1 MLKTVI
7 YARYSSDKQN
17 EQSIEG
23 QIHECEQF
31 AKTHDMVIIK
41 HYIDRALSGK
51 TDDRPSFLQMI
62 KDSSSGLFDA
72 ILVYKTDRFA
82 RNRYDS
88 AVYKAKLKKN
98 GIKIFYAKENIPDG
112 PEGIILESM
121 LEGFAEYYSAEL
133 SQKVKRGIKEN
144 IRKGLSFG
152 GACPFGYKIVNKKY
166 VIDDEQ
172 APYVKKIFEDYA
184 KGRRAIDIFNE
195 LNTLPNYAGK
205 GRKWNRS
212 SLNRMLTNKKY
223 IGIYELEDVCVKD
236 AIPPIIDE
244 ALFNKVQSRIL
255 FNRRH
260 TTRAKVN
267 YLLSGKLFCGLCE
280 HSMTGKTG
288 TSKTKVKYHY
298 YVCSNRHC
306 KQKKYRKE
314 LLEDIIIQYTVK
326 DILNPKHFKMIA
338 KKCLEIQQ
346 ADNKINDILLML
358 KKQLTA
364 TKTKIN
370 NIMNAI
376 EAGIITTST
385 KDRLEQLE
393 QEKYKLEL
401 EISTQQLN
409 SNRLLSEKQII
420 YMLNV
425 FYNKRVDVSF
435 YNQIIDCFIYK
446 IYIYSD
452 KICIVYNLNN
462 SDKDVTYSDINELYK
477 SSHLN
482 SCGSPLGEENV
493 KALRDNLGWEEQEAF
508 VIPQDVYDNFAQ
520 KAKKGQEVE
529 DNWNKLFKAYCEKYP
544 EKKALWDKYFAVID
558 DEKLLNC
565 DEFWSYEDKPQATRS
580 LSGNMINR
588 LAKIMPNFW
597 GGSADLGPSN
607 KTVIKDGGSFSKNN
621 YLGRNIHYGVREFA
635 MAAIANGIT
644 LYGGTKTFVGTF
656 FVFSDY
662 LKPMARLA
670 ALMKIPVTY
679 VLTHDSIGVGEDG
692 PTHEPIEQLAMLRAM
707 PNINVFRPAD
717 ATETAAAW
725 YSAITSKNTP
735 TVLALSRQNLPQIEG
750 SSKEALKGGY
760 IIAESIKAKP
770 DAIIIASGSEV
781 SLAVDAKK
789 ELMEKGFDIRV
800 VSMPCMDIF
809 EQQSDEYKEKILPQT
824 VEKRLVVEAGSSIC
838 WGKYLGFKGK
848 SVTIDTFGASAPA
861 NVLFKKYGFT
871 VENVVNKALSMLK

>member
-1 MLKTVI
+1 MPLGSAAMAYELWVNHLTHNPKNPKWVNRDRFILSAGHASSLLYSLLHLFGYGLTIEDMKNFRQDNSLTPGHPEYGHTVGVEATTGPLGAGMGMAVGMAMAQAHMAATFNTEDYNI
-7 YARYSSDKQN
+7 IDHYTFVLGGDGCMEEGISSEAFSLAGTLGLSKLIVLYDSN
-17 EQSIEG
+17 NITIEG
-23 QIHECEQF
+23 NTDLAFTEDVNKRMEAFGFQTLTVEDGNNLEEISKAIEL
-31 AKTHDMVIIK
+31 AK
-41 HYIDRALSGK
+41 SEK
-51 TDDRPSFLQMI
+51 TKPSFI
-62 KDSSSGLFDA
+62 
-72 ILVYKTDRFA
+72 
-82 RNRYDS
+82 
-88 AVYKAKLKKN
+88 
-98 GIKIFYAKENIPDG
+98 
-112 PEGIILESM
+112 
-121 LEGFAEYYSAEL
+121 
-133 SQKVKRGIKEN
+133 
-144 IRKGLSFG
+144 
-152 GACPFGYKIVNKKY
+152 
-166 VIDDEQ
+166 
-172 APYVKKIFEDYA
+172 
-184 KGRRAIDIFNE
+184 
-195 LNTLPNYAGK
+195 
-205 GRKWNRS
+205 
-212 SLNRMLTNKKY
+212 
-223 IGIYELEDVCVKD
+223 
-236 AIPPIIDE
+236 
-244 ALFNKVQSRIL
+244 
-255 FNRRH
+255 
-260 TTRAKVN
+260 
-267 YLLSGKLFCGLCE
+267 
-280 HSMTGKTG
+280 
-288 TSKTKVKYHY
+288 
-298 YVCSNRHC
+298 
-306 KQKKYRKE
+306 
-314 LLEDIIIQYTVK
+314 TV
-326 DILNPKHFKMIA
+326 
-338 KKCLEIQQ
+338 
-346 ADNKINDILLML
+346 
-358 KKQLTA
+358 
-364 TKTKIN
+364 KTKI
-370 NIMNAI
+370 AFGCPAK
-376 EAGIITTST
+376 EG
-385 KDRLEQLE
+385 
-393 QEKYKLEL
+393 
-401 EISTQQLN
+401 
-409 SNRLLSEKQII
+409 SE
-420 YMLNV
+420 
-425 FYNKRVDVSF
+425 
-435 YNQIIDCFIYK
+435 
-446 IYIYSD
+446 
-452 KICIVYNLNN
+452 
-462 SDKDVTYSDINELYK
+462 
-477 SSHLN
+477 SSH
-482 SCGSPLGEENV
+482 GSPLGEENV

-520 KAKKGQEVE
+520 KAKKGQEAE

-544 EKKALWDKYFAVID
+544 EKKELWDKYFAVID

>member
-1 MLKTVI
+1 MNIEQKSVNAIRVLAADTVQKANSGHPGMPLGSAAMAYELWANHLTHNPKNPKWVNRDRFI
-7 YARYSSDKQN
+7 LSAGHASSLLYSLLHLFGYGLTIEDMKNFRQDNSLTPGHPEYGHTVGVEATTGPLGAGMGMAVGMAMAQAHMAATFNTEDYNIIDHYTFVLGGDGCMEEGISSEAFSLAGTLGLSKLIVLYDSN
-17 EQSIEG
+17 NITIEG
-23 QIHECEQF
+23 NTDLAFTEDVNKRMEAFGFQTLTVEDGNNLEEISKAIEL
-31 AKTHDMVIIK
+31 AK
-41 HYIDRALSGK
+41 AEK
-51 TDDRPSFLQMI
+51 TKPSFI
-62 KDSSSGLFDA
+62 
-72 ILVYKTDRFA
+72 
-82 RNRYDS
+82 
-88 AVYKAKLKKN
+88 
-98 GIKIFYAKENIPDG
+98 
-112 PEGIILESM
+112 
-121 LEGFAEYYSAEL
+121 
-133 SQKVKRGIKEN
+133 
-144 IRKGLSFG
+144 
-152 GACPFGYKIVNKKY
+152 
-166 VIDDEQ
+166 
-172 APYVKKIFEDYA
+172 
-184 KGRRAIDIFNE
+184 
-195 LNTLPNYAGK
+195 
-205 GRKWNRS
+205 
-212 SLNRMLTNKKY
+212 
-223 IGIYELEDVCVKD
+223 
-236 AIPPIIDE
+236 
-244 ALFNKVQSRIL
+244 
-255 FNRRH
+255 
-260 TTRAKVN
+260 
-267 YLLSGKLFCGLCE
+267 
-280 HSMTGKTG
+280 
-288 TSKTKVKYHY
+288 
-298 YVCSNRHC
+298 
-306 KQKKYRKE
+306 
-314 LLEDIIIQYTVK
+314 TV
-326 DILNPKHFKMIA
+326 
-338 KKCLEIQQ
+338 
-346 ADNKINDILLML
+346 
-358 KKQLTA
+358 
-364 TKTKIN
+364 KTKI
-370 NIMNAI
+370 AFGCPAK
-376 EAGIITTST
+376 EG
-385 KDRLEQLE
+385 
-393 QEKYKLEL
+393 
-401 EISTQQLN
+401 
-409 SNRLLSEKQII
+409 SE
-420 YMLNV
+420 
-425 FYNKRVDVSF
+425 
-435 YNQIIDCFIYK
+435 
-446 IYIYSD
+446 
-452 KICIVYNLNN
+452 
-462 SDKDVTYSDINELYK
+462 
-477 SSHLN
+477 SSH
-482 SCGSPLGEENV
+482 GSPLGEENV

-520 KAKKGQEVE
+520 KAKKGQEAE

-750 SSKEALKGGY
+750 SSKEALNGGY

>member
-1 MLKTVI
+1 MNIEQKSVNAIRVLAADTVQKANSGHPGMPLGSAAMAYELWANHLTHNPKNPKWVNRDRFI
-7 YARYSSDKQN
+7 LSAGHASSLLYSLLHLFGYGLTIEDMKNFRQDNSLTPGHPEYGHTVGVEATTGPLGAGMGMAVGMAMAQAHMAATFNTEDYNIIDHYTFVLGGDGCMEEGISSEAFSLAGTLGLSKLIVLYDSN
-17 EQSIEG
+17 NITIEG
-23 QIHECEQF
+23 NTDLAFTEDVNKRMEAFGFQTLTVEDGNNLEEISKAIEM
-31 AKTHDMVIIK
+31 AK
-41 HYIDRALSGK
+41 AEK
-51 TDDRPSFLQMI
+51 TKPSFI
-62 KDSSSGLFDA
+62 
-72 ILVYKTDRFA
+72 
-82 RNRYDS
+82 
-88 AVYKAKLKKN
+88 
-98 GIKIFYAKENIPDG
+98 
-112 PEGIILESM
+112 
-121 LEGFAEYYSAEL
+121 
-133 SQKVKRGIKEN
+133 
-144 IRKGLSFG
+144 
-152 GACPFGYKIVNKKY
+152 
-166 VIDDEQ
+166 
-172 APYVKKIFEDYA
+172 
-184 KGRRAIDIFNE
+184 
-195 LNTLPNYAGK
+195 
-205 GRKWNRS
+205 
-212 SLNRMLTNKKY
+212 
-223 IGIYELEDVCVKD
+223 
-236 AIPPIIDE
+236 
-244 ALFNKVQSRIL
+244 
-255 FNRRH
+255 
-260 TTRAKVN
+260 
-267 YLLSGKLFCGLCE
+267 
-280 HSMTGKTG
+280 
-288 TSKTKVKYHY
+288 
-298 YVCSNRHC
+298 
-306 KQKKYRKE
+306 
-314 LLEDIIIQYTVK
+314 TV
-326 DILNPKHFKMIA
+326 
-338 KKCLEIQQ
+338 
-346 ADNKINDILLML
+346 
-358 KKQLTA
+358 
-364 TKTKIN
+364 KTKI
-370 NIMNAI
+370 AFGCPAK
-376 EAGIITTST
+376 EG
-385 KDRLEQLE
+385 
-393 QEKYKLEL
+393 
-401 EISTQQLN
+401 
-409 SNRLLSEKQII
+409 SE
-420 YMLNV
+420 
-425 FYNKRVDVSF
+425 
-435 YNQIIDCFIYK
+435 
-446 IYIYSD
+446 
-452 KICIVYNLNN
+452 
-462 SDKDVTYSDINELYK
+462 
-477 SSHLN
+477 SSH
-482 SCGSPLGEENV
+482 GSPLGEENV

-520 KAKKGQEVE
+520 KAKKGKEAE

-544 EKKALWDKYFAVID
+544 EKKELWDKYFAVID

-588 LAKIMPNFW
+588 LAKIMPNLW

-781 SLAVDAKK
+781 SLAVEAKK

-848 SVTIDTFGASAPA
+848 SVTIGTFGASAPA

>member
-1 MLKTVI
+1 MNIEQKSVNAIRVLAADTVQKANSGHPGMPLGSAAMAYELWANHLTHNPKNPKWVNRDRFI
-7 YARYSSDKQN
+7 LSAGHASSLLYSLLYLFGYGLTIEDMKNFRQDNSLTPGHPEYGHTVGVEATTGPLGAGMGMAVGMAMAQAHMAATFNTEDYNIIDHYTFVLGGDGCMEEGISSEAFSLAGTLGLSKLIVLYDSN
-17 EQSIEG
+17 NITIEG
-23 QIHECEQF
+23 NTDLAFTEDVNKRMEAFGFQTLTVEDGNNLEEISKAIEL
-31 AKTHDMVIIK
+31 AK
-41 HYIDRALSGK
+41 SEK
-51 TDDRPSFLQMI
+51 TKPSFI
-62 KDSSSGLFDA
+62 
-72 ILVYKTDRFA
+72 
-82 RNRYDS
+82 
-88 AVYKAKLKKN
+88 
-98 GIKIFYAKENIPDG
+98 
-112 PEGIILESM
+112 
-121 LEGFAEYYSAEL
+121 
-133 SQKVKRGIKEN
+133 
-144 IRKGLSFG
+144 
-152 GACPFGYKIVNKKY
+152 
-166 VIDDEQ
+166 
-172 APYVKKIFEDYA
+172 
-184 KGRRAIDIFNE
+184 
-195 LNTLPNYAGK
+195 
-205 GRKWNRS
+205 
-212 SLNRMLTNKKY
+212 
-223 IGIYELEDVCVKD
+223 
-236 AIPPIIDE
+236 
-244 ALFNKVQSRIL
+244 
-255 FNRRH
+255 
-260 TTRAKVN
+260 
-267 YLLSGKLFCGLCE
+267 
-280 HSMTGKTG
+280 
-288 TSKTKVKYHY
+288 
-298 YVCSNRHC
+298 
-306 KQKKYRKE
+306 
-314 LLEDIIIQYTVK
+314 TV
-326 DILNPKHFKMIA
+326 
-338 KKCLEIQQ
+338 
-346 ADNKINDILLML
+346 
-358 KKQLTA
+358 
-364 TKTKIN
+364 KTKI
-370 NIMNAI
+370 AFGCPAK
-376 EAGIITTST
+376 EG
-385 KDRLEQLE
+385 
-393 QEKYKLEL
+393 
-401 EISTQQLN
+401 
-409 SNRLLSEKQII
+409 SE
-420 YMLNV
+420 
-425 FYNKRVDVSF
+425 
-435 YNQIIDCFIYK
+435 
-446 IYIYSD
+446 
-452 KICIVYNLNN
+452 
-462 SDKDVTYSDINELYK
+462 
-477 SSHLN
+477 SSH
-482 SCGSPLGEENV
+482 GSPLGEENV

-520 KAKKGQEVE
+520 KAKKGQEAE

-544 EKKALWDKYFAVID
+544 EKKELWDKYFAVID

-580 LSGNMINR
+580 LSGNMINF

-781 SLAVDAKK
+781 SLAVEAKK

>member
-1 MLKTVI
+1 MNIEQKSVNAIRVLAADTVQKANSGHPGMPLGSAAMAYELWANHLTHNPKNPKWVNRDRFI
-7 YARYSSDKQN
+7 LSAGHASSLLYSLLHLFGYGLTIEDMKNFRQDNSLTPGHPEYGHTVGVEATTGPLGAGMGMAVGMAMAQAHMAATFNTEDYNIIDHYTFVLGGDGCMEEGISSEAFSLAGTLGLSKLIVLYDSN
-17 EQSIEG
+17 NITIEG
-23 QIHECEQF
+23 NTDLAFTEDVNKRMEAFGFQTLTVEDGNNLEEISKAIEL
-31 AKTHDMVIIK
+31 AK
-41 HYIDRALSGK
+41 SEK
-51 TDDRPSFLQMI
+51 TKPSFI
-62 KDSSSGLFDA
+62 
-72 ILVYKTDRFA
+72 
-82 RNRYDS
+82 
-88 AVYKAKLKKN
+88 
-98 GIKIFYAKENIPDG
+98 
-112 PEGIILESM
+112 
-121 LEGFAEYYSAEL
+121 
-133 SQKVKRGIKEN
+133 
-144 IRKGLSFG
+144 
-152 GACPFGYKIVNKKY
+152 
-166 VIDDEQ
+166 
-172 APYVKKIFEDYA
+172 
-184 KGRRAIDIFNE
+184 
-195 LNTLPNYAGK
+195 
-205 GRKWNRS
+205 
-212 SLNRMLTNKKY
+212 
-223 IGIYELEDVCVKD
+223 
-236 AIPPIIDE
+236 
-244 ALFNKVQSRIL
+244 
-255 FNRRH
+255 
-260 TTRAKVN
+260 
-267 YLLSGKLFCGLCE
+267 
-280 HSMTGKTG
+280 
-288 TSKTKVKYHY
+288 
-298 YVCSNRHC
+298 
-306 KQKKYRKE
+306 
-314 LLEDIIIQYTVK
+314 TV
-326 DILNPKHFKMIA
+326 
-338 KKCLEIQQ
+338 
-346 ADNKINDILLML
+346 
-358 KKQLTA
+358 
-364 TKTKIN
+364 KTKI
-370 NIMNAI
+370 AFGCPAK
-376 EAGIITTST
+376 EG
-385 KDRLEQLE
+385 
-393 QEKYKLEL
+393 
-401 EISTQQLN
+401 
-409 SNRLLSEKQII
+409 SE
-420 YMLNV
+420 
-425 FYNKRVDVSF
+425 
-435 YNQIIDCFIYK
+435 
-446 IYIYSD
+446 
-452 KICIVYNLNN
+452 
-462 SDKDVTYSDINELYK
+462 
-477 SSHLN
+477 SSH
-482 SCGSPLGEENV
+482 GSPLGEENV

-520 KAKKGQEVE
+520 KAKKGQEAE

-621 YLGRNIHYGVREFA
+621 YLGRNIHDGVREFA

>member
-1 MLKTVI
+1 MNIEQKSVNAIRVLAADTVQKANSGHPGMPLGSAAMAYELWANHLTHNPKNPKWVNRDRFI
-7 YARYSSDKQN
+7 LSAGHASSLLYSLLHLFGYGLTIEDMKNFRQDNSLTPGHPEYGHTVGVEATTGPLGAGMGMAVGMAMAQAHMAATFNTEDYNIIDHYTFVLGGDGCMEEGISSEAFSLAGTLGLSKLIVLYDSN
-17 EQSIEG
+17 NITIEG
-23 QIHECEQF
+23 NTDLAFTEDVNKRMEAFGFQTLTVEDGNNLEEISKAIEL
-31 AKTHDMVIIK
+31 AK
-41 HYIDRALSGK
+41 AEK
-51 TDDRPSFLQMI
+51 TKPSFI
-62 KDSSSGLFDA
+62 
-72 ILVYKTDRFA
+72 
-82 RNRYDS
+82 
-88 AVYKAKLKKN
+88 
-98 GIKIFYAKENIPDG
+98 
-112 PEGIILESM
+112 
-121 LEGFAEYYSAEL
+121 
-133 SQKVKRGIKEN
+133 
-144 IRKGLSFG
+144 
-152 GACPFGYKIVNKKY
+152 
-166 VIDDEQ
+166 
-172 APYVKKIFEDYA
+172 
-184 KGRRAIDIFNE
+184 
-195 LNTLPNYAGK
+195 
-205 GRKWNRS
+205 
-212 SLNRMLTNKKY
+212 
-223 IGIYELEDVCVKD
+223 
-236 AIPPIIDE
+236 
-244 ALFNKVQSRIL
+244 
-255 FNRRH
+255 
-260 TTRAKVN
+260 
-267 YLLSGKLFCGLCE
+267 
-280 HSMTGKTG
+280 
-288 TSKTKVKYHY
+288 
-298 YVCSNRHC
+298 
-306 KQKKYRKE
+306 
-314 LLEDIIIQYTVK
+314 TV
-326 DILNPKHFKMIA
+326 
-338 KKCLEIQQ
+338 
-346 ADNKINDILLML
+346 
-358 KKQLTA
+358 
-364 TKTKIN
+364 KTKI
-370 NIMNAI
+370 AFGCPAK
-376 EAGIITTST
+376 EG
-385 KDRLEQLE
+385 
-393 QEKYKLEL
+393 
-401 EISTQQLN
+401 
-409 SNRLLSEKQII
+409 SE
-420 YMLNV
+420 
-425 FYNKRVDVSF
+425 
-435 YNQIIDCFIYK
+435 
-446 IYIYSD
+446 
-452 KICIVYNLNN
+452 
-462 SDKDVTYSDINELYK
+462 
-477 SSHLN
+477 SSH
-482 SCGSPLGEENV
+482 GSPLGEENV

-520 KAKKGQEVE
+520 KAKKGQEAE

-544 EKKALWDKYFAVID
+544 EKKELWDKYFAVID

-789 ELMEKGFDIRV
+789 ELMEKGFDSRV

-871 VENVVNKALSMLK
+871 VENIVNKALSMFK

>member
-1 MLKTVI
+1 MNIEQKSVNAIRVLAADTVQKANSGHPGMPLGSAAMAYELWANHLTHNPKNPKWVNRDRFI
-7 YARYSSDKQN
+7 LSAGHASSLLYSLLHLFGYGLTIEDMKNFRQDNSLTPGHPEYGHTVGVEATTGPLGAGMGMAVGMAMAQAHMAATFNTEDYNIIDHYTFVLGGDGCMEEGISSEAFSLAGTLGLSKLIVLYDSN
-17 EQSIEG
+17 NITIEG
-23 QIHECEQF
+23 NTDLAFTEDVNKRMEAFGFQTLTVEDGNNLEEISKAIEL
-31 AKTHDMVIIK
+31 AK
-41 HYIDRALSGK
+41 SEK
-51 TDDRPSFLQMI
+51 TKPSFI
-62 KDSSSGLFDA
+62 
-72 ILVYKTDRFA
+72 
-82 RNRYDS
+82 
-88 AVYKAKLKKN
+88 
-98 GIKIFYAKENIPDG
+98 
-112 PEGIILESM
+112 
-121 LEGFAEYYSAEL
+121 
-133 SQKVKRGIKEN
+133 
-144 IRKGLSFG
+144 
-152 GACPFGYKIVNKKY
+152 
-166 VIDDEQ
+166 
-172 APYVKKIFEDYA
+172 
-184 KGRRAIDIFNE
+184 
-195 LNTLPNYAGK
+195 
-205 GRKWNRS
+205 
-212 SLNRMLTNKKY
+212 
-223 IGIYELEDVCVKD
+223 
-236 AIPPIIDE
+236 
-244 ALFNKVQSRIL
+244 
-255 FNRRH
+255 
-260 TTRAKVN
+260 
-267 YLLSGKLFCGLCE
+267 
-280 HSMTGKTG
+280 
-288 TSKTKVKYHY
+288 
-298 YVCSNRHC
+298 
-306 KQKKYRKE
+306 
-314 LLEDIIIQYTVK
+314 TV
-326 DILNPKHFKMIA
+326 
-338 KKCLEIQQ
+338 
-346 ADNKINDILLML
+346 
-358 KKQLTA
+358 
-364 TKTKIN
+364 KTKI
-370 NIMNAI
+370 AFGCPAK
-376 EAGIITTST
+376 EG
-385 KDRLEQLE
+385 
-393 QEKYKLEL
+393 
-401 EISTQQLN
+401 
-409 SNRLLSEKQII
+409 SE
-420 YMLNV
+420 
-425 FYNKRVDVSF
+425 
-435 YNQIIDCFIYK
+435 
-446 IYIYSD
+446 
-452 KICIVYNLNN
+452 
-462 SDKDVTYSDINELYK
+462 
-477 SSHLN
+477 SSH
-482 SCGSPLGEENV
+482 GSPLGEENV

-520 KAKKGQEVE
+520 KAKKGQEAE

-544 EKKALWDKYFAVID
+544 EKKELWDKYFAVID

-621 YLGRNIHYGVREFA
+621 YLGRNIYYGVREFA

-781 SLAVDAKK
+781 SLAVEAKK

>member
-1 MLKTVI
+1 MNIEQKSVNAIRVLAADTVQKANSGHPGMPLGSAAMAYELWANHLTHNPKNPKWVNRDRFI
-7 YARYSSDKQN
+7 LSAGHASSLLYSLLHLFGYGLTIEDMKNFRQDNSLTPGHPEYGHTVGVEATTGPLGAGMGIAVGMAMAQAHMAATFNTEDYNIIDHYTFVLGGDGCMEEGISSEAFSLAGTLGLSKLIVLYDSN
-17 EQSIEG
+17 NITIEG
-23 QIHECEQF
+23 NTDLAFTEDVNKRMEAFGFQTLTVEDGNNLEEISKAIEL
-31 AKTHDMVIIK
+31 AK
-41 HYIDRALSGK
+41 AEK
-51 TDDRPSFLQMI
+51 TKPSFI
-62 KDSSSGLFDA
+62 
-72 ILVYKTDRFA
+72 
-82 RNRYDS
+82 
-88 AVYKAKLKKN
+88 
-98 GIKIFYAKENIPDG
+98 
-112 PEGIILESM
+112 
-121 LEGFAEYYSAEL
+121 
-133 SQKVKRGIKEN
+133 
-144 IRKGLSFG
+144 
-152 GACPFGYKIVNKKY
+152 
-166 VIDDEQ
+166 
-172 APYVKKIFEDYA
+172 
-184 KGRRAIDIFNE
+184 
-195 LNTLPNYAGK
+195 
-205 GRKWNRS
+205 
-212 SLNRMLTNKKY
+212 
-223 IGIYELEDVCVKD
+223 
-236 AIPPIIDE
+236 
-244 ALFNKVQSRIL
+244 
-255 FNRRH
+255 
-260 TTRAKVN
+260 
-267 YLLSGKLFCGLCE
+267 
-280 HSMTGKTG
+280 
-288 TSKTKVKYHY
+288 
-298 YVCSNRHC
+298 
-306 KQKKYRKE
+306 
-314 LLEDIIIQYTVK
+314 TV
-326 DILNPKHFKMIA
+326 
-338 KKCLEIQQ
+338 
-346 ADNKINDILLML
+346 
-358 KKQLTA
+358 
-364 TKTKIN
+364 KTKI
-370 NIMNAI
+370 AFGCPAK
-376 EAGIITTST
+376 EG
-385 KDRLEQLE
+385 
-393 QEKYKLEL
+393 
-401 EISTQQLN
+401 
-409 SNRLLSEKQII
+409 SE
-420 YMLNV
+420 
-425 FYNKRVDVSF
+425 
-435 YNQIIDCFIYK
+435 
-446 IYIYSD
+446 
-452 KICIVYNLNN
+452 
-462 SDKDVTYSDINELYK
+462 
-477 SSHLN
+477 SSH
-482 SCGSPLGEENV
+482 GSPLGEENV

-520 KAKKGQEVE
+520 KAKKGQEAE

-544 EKKALWDKYFAVID
+544 EKKELWDKYFAVID

>member
-72 ILVYKTDRFA
+72 VLVYKTDRFA

-288 TSKTKVKYHY
+288 TSKTKAKYHY
-298 YVCSNRHC
+298 YVCSHRHC

-346 ADNKINDILLML
+346 ADNKTNDMLLML

-364 TKTKIN
+364 IKTKIN
-370 NIMNAI
+370 NLMNAI

-482 SCGSPLGEENV
+482 SCGSSIVYSVTVPHFLPPLRQIVFKILILSCKIFSRSRLKSLYEIISFDDITKILSSLIEEIFSKGITR
-493 KALRDNLGWEEQEAF
+493 KAL
-508 VIPQDVYDNFAQ
+508 
-520 KAKKGQEVE
+520 
-529 DNWNKLFKAYCEKYP
+529 
-544 EKKALWDKYFAVID
+544 
-558 DEKLLNC
+558 
-565 DEFWSYEDKPQATRS
+565 
-580 LSGNMINR
+580 
-588 LAKIMPNFW
+588 
-597 GGSADLGPSN
+597 
-607 KTVIKDGGSFSKNN
+607 
-621 YLGRNIHYGVREFA
+621 
-635 MAAIANGIT
+635 
-644 LYGGTKTFVGTF
+644 
-656 FVFSDY
+656 
-662 LKPMARLA
+662 
-670 ALMKIPVTY
+670 
-679 VLTHDSIGVGEDG
+679 
-692 PTHEPIEQLAMLRAM
+692 
-707 PNINVFRPAD
+707 
-717 ATETAAAW
+717 
-725 YSAITSKNTP
+725 
-735 TVLALSRQNLPQIEG
+735 
-750 SSKEALKGGY
+750 
-760 IIAESIKAKP
+760 
-770 DAIIIASGSEV
+770 
-781 SLAVDAKK
+781 
-789 ELMEKGFDIRV
+789 
-800 VSMPCMDIF
+800 
-809 EQQSDEYKEKILPQT
+809 
-824 VEKRLVVEAGSSIC
+824 
-838 WGKYLGFKGK
+838 
-848 SVTIDTFGASAPA
+848 
-861 NVLFKKYGFT
+861 
-871 VENVVNKALSMLK
+871 

>member
-1 MLKTVI
+1 MNIEQKSVNAIRVLAADTVQKANSGHPGMPLGSAAMAYELWANHLTHNPKNPKWVNRDRFI
-7 YARYSSDKQN
+7 LSAGHASSLLYSLLHLFGYGLTIEDMKNFRQDNSLTPGHPKYGHTVGVEATTGPLGAGMGMAVGMAMAQAHMAATFNTEDYNIIDHYTFVLGGDGCMEEGISSEAFSLAGTLGLSKLIVLYDSN
-17 EQSIEG
+17 NITIEG
-23 QIHECEQF
+23 NTDLAFTEDVNKRMEAFGFQTLTVEDGNNLEEISKAIEL
-31 AKTHDMVIIK
+31 AK
-41 HYIDRALSGK
+41 SEK
-51 TDDRPSFLQMI
+51 TKPSFI
-62 KDSSSGLFDA
+62 
-72 ILVYKTDRFA
+72 
-82 RNRYDS
+82 
-88 AVYKAKLKKN
+88 
-98 GIKIFYAKENIPDG
+98 
-112 PEGIILESM
+112 
-121 LEGFAEYYSAEL
+121 
-133 SQKVKRGIKEN
+133 
-144 IRKGLSFG
+144 
-152 GACPFGYKIVNKKY
+152 
-166 VIDDEQ
+166 
-172 APYVKKIFEDYA
+172 
-184 KGRRAIDIFNE
+184 
-195 LNTLPNYAGK
+195 
-205 GRKWNRS
+205 
-212 SLNRMLTNKKY
+212 
-223 IGIYELEDVCVKD
+223 
-236 AIPPIIDE
+236 
-244 ALFNKVQSRIL
+244 
-255 FNRRH
+255 
-260 TTRAKVN
+260 
-267 YLLSGKLFCGLCE
+267 
-280 HSMTGKTG
+280 
-288 TSKTKVKYHY
+288 
-298 YVCSNRHC
+298 
-306 KQKKYRKE
+306 
-314 LLEDIIIQYTVK
+314 TV
-326 DILNPKHFKMIA
+326 
-338 KKCLEIQQ
+338 
-346 ADNKINDILLML
+346 
-358 KKQLTA
+358 
-364 TKTKIN
+364 KTKI
-370 NIMNAI
+370 AFGCPAK
-376 EAGIITTST
+376 EG
-385 KDRLEQLE
+385 
-393 QEKYKLEL
+393 
-401 EISTQQLN
+401 
-409 SNRLLSEKQII
+409 SE
-420 YMLNV
+420 
-425 FYNKRVDVSF
+425 
-435 YNQIIDCFIYK
+435 
-446 IYIYSD
+446 
-452 KICIVYNLNN
+452 
-462 SDKDVTYSDINELYK
+462 
-477 SSHLN
+477 SSH
-482 SCGSPLGEENV
+482 GSPLGEENV

-520 KAKKGQEVE
+520 KAKKGQEAE

>member
-1 MLKTVI
+1 MNIEQKSVNAIRVLAADTVQKANSGHPGMPLGSAAMAYELWANHLTHNPKNPKWVNRDRFI
-7 YARYSSDKQN
+7 LSAGHASSLLYSLLHLFGYGLTIEDMKNFRQDNSLTPGHPEYGHTVGVEATTGPLGAGMGMAVGMAMAQAHMAATFNTEDYNIIDHYTFVLGGDGCMEEGISSEAFSLAGTLGLSKLIVLYDSN
-17 EQSIEG
+17 NITIEG
-23 QIHECEQF
+23 NTDLAFTEDVNKRMEAFGFQTLTVEDGNNLEEISKAIEL
-31 AKTHDMVIIK
+31 AK
-41 HYIDRALSGK
+41 SEK
-51 TDDRPSFLQMI
+51 TKPSFI
-62 KDSSSGLFDA
+62 
-72 ILVYKTDRFA
+72 
-82 RNRYDS
+82 
-88 AVYKAKLKKN
+88 
-98 GIKIFYAKENIPDG
+98 
-112 PEGIILESM
+112 
-121 LEGFAEYYSAEL
+121 
-133 SQKVKRGIKEN
+133 
-144 IRKGLSFG
+144 
-152 GACPFGYKIVNKKY
+152 
-166 VIDDEQ
+166 
-172 APYVKKIFEDYA
+172 
-184 KGRRAIDIFNE
+184 
-195 LNTLPNYAGK
+195 
-205 GRKWNRS
+205 
-212 SLNRMLTNKKY
+212 
-223 IGIYELEDVCVKD
+223 
-236 AIPPIIDE
+236 
-244 ALFNKVQSRIL
+244 
-255 FNRRH
+255 
-260 TTRAKVN
+260 
-267 YLLSGKLFCGLCE
+267 
-280 HSMTGKTG
+280 
-288 TSKTKVKYHY
+288 
-298 YVCSNRHC
+298 
-306 KQKKYRKE
+306 
-314 LLEDIIIQYTVK
+314 TV
-326 DILNPKHFKMIA
+326 
-338 KKCLEIQQ
+338 
-346 ADNKINDILLML
+346 
-358 KKQLTA
+358 
-364 TKTKIN
+364 KTKI
-370 NIMNAI
+370 AFGCPAK
-376 EAGIITTST
+376 EG
-385 KDRLEQLE
+385 
-393 QEKYKLEL
+393 
-401 EISTQQLN
+401 
-409 SNRLLSEKQII
+409 SE
-420 YMLNV
+420 
-425 FYNKRVDVSF
+425 
-435 YNQIIDCFIYK
+435 
-446 IYIYSD
+446 
-452 KICIVYNLNN
+452 
-462 SDKDVTYSDINELYK
+462 
-477 SSHLN
+477 SSH
-482 SCGSPLGEENV
+482 GSPLGEENV

-520 KAKKGQEVE
+520 KAKKGQEAE

-544 EKKALWDKYFAVID
+544 EKKELWDKYFAVID

-781 SLAVDAKK
+781 SLAVEDKK

>member
-1 MLKTVI
+1 MNIEQKSVNAIRVLAADTVQKANSGHPGMPLGSAAMAYELWANHLTHNPKNPKWVNRDRFI
-7 YARYSSDKQN
+7 LSAGHASSLLYSLLHLFGYGLTIEDMKNFRQDNSLTPGHPEYGHTVGVEATTGPLGAGMGMAVGMAMAQAHMAATFNTEDYNIIDHYTFVLGGDGCMEEGISSEAFSLAGTLGLSKLIVLYDSN
-17 EQSIEG
+17 NITIEG
-23 QIHECEQF
+23 NTDLAFTEDVNKRMEAFGFQTLTVEDGNNLEEISKAIEL
-31 AKTHDMVIIK
+31 AK
-41 HYIDRALSGK
+41 AEK
-51 TDDRPSFLQMI
+51 TKPSFI
-62 KDSSSGLFDA
+62 
-72 ILVYKTDRFA
+72 
-82 RNRYDS
+82 
-88 AVYKAKLKKN
+88 
-98 GIKIFYAKENIPDG
+98 
-112 PEGIILESM
+112 
-121 LEGFAEYYSAEL
+121 
-133 SQKVKRGIKEN
+133 
-144 IRKGLSFG
+144 
-152 GACPFGYKIVNKKY
+152 
-166 VIDDEQ
+166 
-172 APYVKKIFEDYA
+172 
-184 KGRRAIDIFNE
+184 
-195 LNTLPNYAGK
+195 
-205 GRKWNRS
+205 
-212 SLNRMLTNKKY
+212 
-223 IGIYELEDVCVKD
+223 
-236 AIPPIIDE
+236 
-244 ALFNKVQSRIL
+244 
-255 FNRRH
+255 
-260 TTRAKVN
+260 
-267 YLLSGKLFCGLCE
+267 
-280 HSMTGKTG
+280 
-288 TSKTKVKYHY
+288 
-298 YVCSNRHC
+298 
-306 KQKKYRKE
+306 
-314 LLEDIIIQYTVK
+314 TV
-326 DILNPKHFKMIA
+326 
-338 KKCLEIQQ
+338 
-346 ADNKINDILLML
+346 
-358 KKQLTA
+358 
-364 TKTKIN
+364 KTKI
-370 NIMNAI
+370 AFGCPDK
-376 EAGIITTST
+376 EG
-385 KDRLEQLE
+385 
-393 QEKYKLEL
+393 
-401 EISTQQLN
+401 
-409 SNRLLSEKQII
+409 SE
-420 YMLNV
+420 
-425 FYNKRVDVSF
+425 
-435 YNQIIDCFIYK
+435 
-446 IYIYSD
+446 
-452 KICIVYNLNN
+452 
-462 SDKDVTYSDINELYK
+462 
-477 SSHLN
+477 SSH
-482 SCGSPLGEENV
+482 GSPLGEENV

-520 KAKKGQEVE
+520 KAKKGQEAE

>member
-1 MLKTVI
+1 MNIEQKSVNAIRVLAADTVQKANSGHPGMPLGSAAMAYELWANHLTHNPKNPKWVNRDRFI
-7 YARYSSDKQN
+7 LSAGHASSLLYSLLHLFGYGLTIEDMKNFRQDNSLTPGHPEYGHTVGVEATTGPLGAGMGMAVGMAMAQAHMAATFNTEDYNIIDHYTFVLGGDGCMEEGISSEAFSLAGTLGLSKLIVLYDSN
-17 EQSIEG
+17 NITIEG
-23 QIHECEQF
+23 NTDLAFTEDVNKRMEAFGFQTLTVEDGNNLEEISKAIEL
-31 AKTHDMVIIK
+31 AK
-41 HYIDRALSGK
+41 SEK
-51 TDDRPSFLQMI
+51 TKPSFI
-62 KDSSSGLFDA
+62 
-72 ILVYKTDRFA
+72 
-82 RNRYDS
+82 
-88 AVYKAKLKKN
+88 
-98 GIKIFYAKENIPDG
+98 
-112 PEGIILESM
+112 
-121 LEGFAEYYSAEL
+121 
-133 SQKVKRGIKEN
+133 
-144 IRKGLSFG
+144 
-152 GACPFGYKIVNKKY
+152 
-166 VIDDEQ
+166 
-172 APYVKKIFEDYA
+172 
-184 KGRRAIDIFNE
+184 
-195 LNTLPNYAGK
+195 
-205 GRKWNRS
+205 
-212 SLNRMLTNKKY
+212 
-223 IGIYELEDVCVKD
+223 
-236 AIPPIIDE
+236 
-244 ALFNKVQSRIL
+244 
-255 FNRRH
+255 
-260 TTRAKVN
+260 
-267 YLLSGKLFCGLCE
+267 
-280 HSMTGKTG
+280 
-288 TSKTKVKYHY
+288 
-298 YVCSNRHC
+298 
-306 KQKKYRKE
+306 
-314 LLEDIIIQYTVK
+314 TV
-326 DILNPKHFKMIA
+326 
-338 KKCLEIQQ
+338 
-346 ADNKINDILLML
+346 
-358 KKQLTA
+358 
-364 TKTKIN
+364 KTKI
-370 NIMNAI
+370 AFGCPAK
-376 EAGIITTST
+376 EG
-385 KDRLEQLE
+385 
-393 QEKYKLEL
+393 
-401 EISTQQLN
+401 
-409 SNRLLSEKQII
+409 SE
-420 YMLNV
+420 
-425 FYNKRVDVSF
+425 
-435 YNQIIDCFIYK
+435 
-446 IYIYSD
+446 
-452 KICIVYNLNN
+452 
-462 SDKDVTYSDINELYK
+462 
-477 SSHLN
+477 SSH
-482 SCGSPLGEENV
+482 GSPLGEENV

-520 KAKKGQEVE
+520 KAKKGQDAE

-544 EKKALWDKYFAVID
+544 EKKELWDKYFAVID

-580 LSGNMINR
+580 LSRNMINR

>member
-1 MLKTVI
+1 MNIEQKSVNAIRVLAADTVQKANSGHPGMPLGSAAMAYELWANHLTHNPKNPKWVNRDRFI
-7 YARYSSDKQN
+7 LSAGHASSLLYSLLHLFGYGLTIEDMKNFRQDNSLTPGHPEYGHTVGVEATTGPLGAGMGMAVGMAMAQAHMAATFNTEDYNVIDHYTFVLGGDGCMEEGISSEAFSLAGTLGLSKLIVLYDSN
-17 EQSIEG
+17 NITIEG
-23 QIHECEQF
+23 NTDLAFTEDVNKRMEAFGFQTLTVEDGNNLEEISKAIEL
-31 AKTHDMVIIK
+31 AK
-41 HYIDRALSGK
+41 SEK
-51 TDDRPSFLQMI
+51 TKPSFI
-62 KDSSSGLFDA
+62 
-72 ILVYKTDRFA
+72 
-82 RNRYDS
+82 
-88 AVYKAKLKKN
+88 
-98 GIKIFYAKENIPDG
+98 
-112 PEGIILESM
+112 
-121 LEGFAEYYSAEL
+121 
-133 SQKVKRGIKEN
+133 
-144 IRKGLSFG
+144 
-152 GACPFGYKIVNKKY
+152 
-166 VIDDEQ
+166 
-172 APYVKKIFEDYA
+172 
-184 KGRRAIDIFNE
+184 
-195 LNTLPNYAGK
+195 
-205 GRKWNRS
+205 
-212 SLNRMLTNKKY
+212 
-223 IGIYELEDVCVKD
+223 
-236 AIPPIIDE
+236 
-244 ALFNKVQSRIL
+244 
-255 FNRRH
+255 
-260 TTRAKVN
+260 
-267 YLLSGKLFCGLCE
+267 
-280 HSMTGKTG
+280 
-288 TSKTKVKYHY
+288 
-298 YVCSNRHC
+298 
-306 KQKKYRKE
+306 
-314 LLEDIIIQYTVK
+314 TV
-326 DILNPKHFKMIA
+326 
-338 KKCLEIQQ
+338 
-346 ADNKINDILLML
+346 
-358 KKQLTA
+358 
-364 TKTKIN
+364 KTKI
-370 NIMNAI
+370 AFGCPAK
-376 EAGIITTST
+376 EG
-385 KDRLEQLE
+385 
-393 QEKYKLEL
+393 
-401 EISTQQLN
+401 
-409 SNRLLSEKQII
+409 SE
-420 YMLNV
+420 
-425 FYNKRVDVSF
+425 
-435 YNQIIDCFIYK
+435 
-446 IYIYSD
+446 
-452 KICIVYNLNN
+452 
-462 SDKDVTYSDINELYK
+462 
-477 SSHLN
+477 SSH
-482 SCGSPLGEENV
+482 GSPLGEENV
-493 KALRDNLGWEEQEAF
+493 KALRNNLGWEEQEAF

-520 KAKKGQEVE
+520 KAKKGQEAE

-580 LSGNMINR
+580 LSGNMINF

-760 IIAESIKAKP
+760 IIAESIKSKP

-781 SLAVDAKK
+781 SLAVEAKK

-871 VENVVNKALSMLK
+871 VENVVNKALSILK

>member
-1 MLKTVI
+1 MNIEQKSVNAIRVLAADTVQKANSGHPGMPLGSAAMAYELWVNHLTHNPKNPKWVNRDRFI
-7 YARYSSDKQN
+7 LSAGHASSLLYSLLHLFGYGLTIEDMKNFRQDNSLTPGHPEYGHTVGVEATTGPLGAGMGMAVGMAMAQAHMAATFNTEDYNIIDHYTFVLGGDGCMEEGISSEAFSLAGTLGLSKLIVLYDSN
-17 EQSIEG
+17 NITIEG
-23 QIHECEQF
+23 NTDLAFTEDVNKRMEAFGFQTLTVEDGNNLEEISKAIEL
-31 AKTHDMVIIK
+31 AK
-41 HYIDRALSGK
+41 AEK
-51 TDDRPSFLQMI
+51 TKPSFI
-62 KDSSSGLFDA
+62 
-72 ILVYKTDRFA
+72 
-82 RNRYDS
+82 
-88 AVYKAKLKKN
+88 
-98 GIKIFYAKENIPDG
+98 
-112 PEGIILESM
+112 
-121 LEGFAEYYSAEL
+121 
-133 SQKVKRGIKEN
+133 
-144 IRKGLSFG
+144 
-152 GACPFGYKIVNKKY
+152 
-166 VIDDEQ
+166 
-172 APYVKKIFEDYA
+172 
-184 KGRRAIDIFNE
+184 
-195 LNTLPNYAGK
+195 
-205 GRKWNRS
+205 
-212 SLNRMLTNKKY
+212 
-223 IGIYELEDVCVKD
+223 
-236 AIPPIIDE
+236 
-244 ALFNKVQSRIL
+244 
-255 FNRRH
+255 
-260 TTRAKVN
+260 
-267 YLLSGKLFCGLCE
+267 
-280 HSMTGKTG
+280 
-288 TSKTKVKYHY
+288 
-298 YVCSNRHC
+298 
-306 KQKKYRKE
+306 
-314 LLEDIIIQYTVK
+314 TV
-326 DILNPKHFKMIA
+326 
-338 KKCLEIQQ
+338 
-346 ADNKINDILLML
+346 
-358 KKQLTA
+358 
-364 TKTKIN
+364 KTKI
-370 NIMNAI
+370 AFGCPAK
-376 EAGIITTST
+376 EG
-385 KDRLEQLE
+385 
-393 QEKYKLEL
+393 
-401 EISTQQLN
+401 
-409 SNRLLSEKQII
+409 SE
-420 YMLNV
+420 
-425 FYNKRVDVSF
+425 
-435 YNQIIDCFIYK
+435 
-446 IYIYSD
+446 
-452 KICIVYNLNN
+452 
-462 SDKDVTYSDINELYK
+462 
-477 SSHLN
+477 SSH
-482 SCGSPLGEENV
+482 GSPLGEENV

-520 KAKKGQEVE
+520 KAKKGQEAE

-588 LAKIMPNFW
+588 LAKIIPNFW

-781 SLAVDAKK
+781 SLAVEAKK

-800 VSMPCMDIF
+800 VSMLCMDIF

>member
-1 MLKTVI
+1 MNIEQKSVNAIRVLAADTVQKANSGHPGMPLGSAAMAYELWANHLTHNSKNPKWVNRDRFI
-7 YARYSSDKQN
+7 LSAGHASSLLYSLLHLFGYGLTIEDMKNFRQDNSLTPGHPEYGHSVGVEATTGPLGAGMGMAVGMAMAQAHMAATFNTEDYNVIDHYTFVLGGDGCMEEGISSEAFSLAGTLGLSKLIVLYDSN
-17 EQSIEG
+17 NITIEG
-23 QIHECEQF
+23 NTDLAFTEDVNKRMEAFGFQTLTVEDGNNLEEISKAIEL
-31 AKTHDMVIIK
+31 AK
-41 HYIDRALSGK
+41 SEK
-51 TDDRPSFLQMI
+51 TKPSFI
-62 KDSSSGLFDA
+62 
-72 ILVYKTDRFA
+72 
-82 RNRYDS
+82 
-88 AVYKAKLKKN
+88 
-98 GIKIFYAKENIPDG
+98 
-112 PEGIILESM
+112 
-121 LEGFAEYYSAEL
+121 
-133 SQKVKRGIKEN
+133 
-144 IRKGLSFG
+144 
-152 GACPFGYKIVNKKY
+152 
-166 VIDDEQ
+166 
-172 APYVKKIFEDYA
+172 
-184 KGRRAIDIFNE
+184 
-195 LNTLPNYAGK
+195 
-205 GRKWNRS
+205 
-212 SLNRMLTNKKY
+212 
-223 IGIYELEDVCVKD
+223 
-236 AIPPIIDE
+236 
-244 ALFNKVQSRIL
+244 
-255 FNRRH
+255 
-260 TTRAKVN
+260 
-267 YLLSGKLFCGLCE
+267 
-280 HSMTGKTG
+280 
-288 TSKTKVKYHY
+288 
-298 YVCSNRHC
+298 
-306 KQKKYRKE
+306 
-314 LLEDIIIQYTVK
+314 TV
-326 DILNPKHFKMIA
+326 
-338 KKCLEIQQ
+338 
-346 ADNKINDILLML
+346 
-358 KKQLTA
+358 
-364 TKTKIN
+364 KTKI
-370 NIMNAI
+370 AFGCPAK
-376 EAGIITTST
+376 EG
-385 KDRLEQLE
+385 
-393 QEKYKLEL
+393 
-401 EISTQQLN
+401 
-409 SNRLLSEKQII
+409 SE
-420 YMLNV
+420 
-425 FYNKRVDVSF
+425 
-435 YNQIIDCFIYK
+435 
-446 IYIYSD
+446 
-452 KICIVYNLNN
+452 
-462 SDKDVTYSDINELYK
+462 
-477 SSHLN
+477 SSH
-482 SCGSPLGEENV
+482 GSPLGEENV

-520 KAKKGQEVE
+520 KAKKGQEAE

-544 EKKALWDKYFAVID
+544 EKKELWDKYFAVID

-580 LSGNMINR
+580 LSGNMINF

-781 SLAVDAKK
+781 SLAVEAKK

>member
-1 MLKTVI
+1 MNIEQKSVNAIRVLAADTVQKANSGHPGMPLGSAAMAYELWANHLTHNPKNPKWVNRDRFI
-7 YARYSSDKQN
+7 LSAGHASSLLYSLLHLFGYGLTIEDMKNFRQDNSLTPGHPEYGHTVGVEATTGPLGAGMGMAVGMAMAQAHMAATFNTEDYNVIDHYTFVLGGDGCMEEGISSEAFSLAGTLGLSKLIVLYDSN
-17 EQSIEG
+17 NITIEG
-23 QIHECEQF
+23 NTDLAFTEDVNKRMEAFGFQTLTVEDGNNLEEISKAIEL
-31 AKTHDMVIIK
+31 AK
-41 HYIDRALSGK
+41 AEK
-51 TDDRPSFLQMI
+51 TKPSFI
-62 KDSSSGLFDA
+62 
-72 ILVYKTDRFA
+72 
-82 RNRYDS
+82 
-88 AVYKAKLKKN
+88 
-98 GIKIFYAKENIPDG
+98 
-112 PEGIILESM
+112 
-121 LEGFAEYYSAEL
+121 
-133 SQKVKRGIKEN
+133 
-144 IRKGLSFG
+144 
-152 GACPFGYKIVNKKY
+152 
-166 VIDDEQ
+166 
-172 APYVKKIFEDYA
+172 
-184 KGRRAIDIFNE
+184 
-195 LNTLPNYAGK
+195 
-205 GRKWNRS
+205 
-212 SLNRMLTNKKY
+212 
-223 IGIYELEDVCVKD
+223 
-236 AIPPIIDE
+236 
-244 ALFNKVQSRIL
+244 
-255 FNRRH
+255 
-260 TTRAKVN
+260 
-267 YLLSGKLFCGLCE
+267 
-280 HSMTGKTG
+280 
-288 TSKTKVKYHY
+288 
-298 YVCSNRHC
+298 
-306 KQKKYRKE
+306 
-314 LLEDIIIQYTVK
+314 TV
-326 DILNPKHFKMIA
+326 
-338 KKCLEIQQ
+338 
-346 ADNKINDILLML
+346 
-358 KKQLTA
+358 
-364 TKTKIN
+364 KTKI
-370 NIMNAI
+370 AFGCPAK
-376 EAGIITTST
+376 EG
-385 KDRLEQLE
+385 
-393 QEKYKLEL
+393 
-401 EISTQQLN
+401 
-409 SNRLLSEKQII
+409 SE
-420 YMLNV
+420 
-425 FYNKRVDVSF
+425 
-435 YNQIIDCFIYK
+435 
-446 IYIYSD
+446 
-452 KICIVYNLNN
+452 
-462 SDKDVTYSDINELYK
+462 
-477 SSHLN
+477 SSH
-482 SCGSPLGEENV
+482 GSPLGEENV

-520 KAKKGQEVE
+520 KAKKGKEAE

-789 ELMEKGFDIRV
+789 ELMEKGFDVRV
-800 VSMPCMDIF
+800 VSMPCMDVF

>member
-1 MLKTVI
+1 MNIEQKSVNAIRVLAADTVQKANSGHPGMPLGSAAMAYELWANHLTHNPKNPKWVNRDRFI
-7 YARYSSDKQN
+7 LSAGHASSLLYSLLHLFGYGLTIEDMKNFRQDNSLTPGHPEYGHTVGVEATTGPLGAGMGMAVGMAMAQAHMAATFNTEDYNIIDHYTFVLGGDGCMEEGISSEAFSLAGTLGLSKLIVLYDSN
-17 EQSIEG
+17 NITIEG
-23 QIHECEQF
+23 NTDLAFTEDVNKRMEAFGFQTLTVEDGNNLEEISKAIEL
-31 AKTHDMVIIK
+31 AK
-41 HYIDRALSGK
+41 AEK
-51 TDDRPSFLQMI
+51 TKPSFI
-62 KDSSSGLFDA
+62 
-72 ILVYKTDRFA
+72 
-82 RNRYDS
+82 
-88 AVYKAKLKKN
+88 
-98 GIKIFYAKENIPDG
+98 
-112 PEGIILESM
+112 
-121 LEGFAEYYSAEL
+121 
-133 SQKVKRGIKEN
+133 
-144 IRKGLSFG
+144 
-152 GACPFGYKIVNKKY
+152 
-166 VIDDEQ
+166 
-172 APYVKKIFEDYA
+172 
-184 KGRRAIDIFNE
+184 
-195 LNTLPNYAGK
+195 
-205 GRKWNRS
+205 
-212 SLNRMLTNKKY
+212 
-223 IGIYELEDVCVKD
+223 
-236 AIPPIIDE
+236 
-244 ALFNKVQSRIL
+244 
-255 FNRRH
+255 
-260 TTRAKVN
+260 
-267 YLLSGKLFCGLCE
+267 
-280 HSMTGKTG
+280 
-288 TSKTKVKYHY
+288 
-298 YVCSNRHC
+298 
-306 KQKKYRKE
+306 
-314 LLEDIIIQYTVK
+314 TV
-326 DILNPKHFKMIA
+326 
-338 KKCLEIQQ
+338 
-346 ADNKINDILLML
+346 
-358 KKQLTA
+358 
-364 TKTKIN
+364 KTKI
-370 NIMNAI
+370 AFGCPAK
-376 EAGIITTST
+376 EG
-385 KDRLEQLE
+385 
-393 QEKYKLEL
+393 
-401 EISTQQLN
+401 
-409 SNRLLSEKQII
+409 SE
-420 YMLNV
+420 
-425 FYNKRVDVSF
+425 
-435 YNQIIDCFIYK
+435 
-446 IYIYSD
+446 
-452 KICIVYNLNN
+452 
-462 SDKDVTYSDINELYK
+462 
-477 SSHLN
+477 SSH
-482 SCGSPLGEENV
+482 GSPLGEENV

-781 SLAVDAKK
+781 SLAVEAKK

>member
-1 MLKTVI
+1 MNIEQKSVNAIRVLAADTVQKANSGHPGMPLGSAAMAYELWANHLTHNPKNPKWVNRDRFI
-7 YARYSSDKQN
+7 LSAGHASSLLYSLLHLFGYGLTIEDMKNFRQDNSLTPGHPEYGHTVGVEATTGPLGAGMGMAVGMAMAQAHMAATFNTEDYNVIDHYTFVLGGDGCMEEGISSEAFSLAGTLGLSKLIVLYDSN
-17 EQSIEG
+17 NITIEG
-23 QIHECEQF
+23 NTDLAFTEDVNKRMEAFGFQTLTVEDGNNLEEISKAIEM
-31 AKTHDMVIIK
+31 AK
-41 HYIDRALSGK
+41 AEK
-51 TDDRPSFLQMI
+51 TKPSFI
-62 KDSSSGLFDA
+62 
-72 ILVYKTDRFA
+72 
-82 RNRYDS
+82 
-88 AVYKAKLKKN
+88 
-98 GIKIFYAKENIPDG
+98 
-112 PEGIILESM
+112 
-121 LEGFAEYYSAEL
+121 
-133 SQKVKRGIKEN
+133 
-144 IRKGLSFG
+144 
-152 GACPFGYKIVNKKY
+152 
-166 VIDDEQ
+166 
-172 APYVKKIFEDYA
+172 
-184 KGRRAIDIFNE
+184 
-195 LNTLPNYAGK
+195 
-205 GRKWNRS
+205 
-212 SLNRMLTNKKY
+212 
-223 IGIYELEDVCVKD
+223 
-236 AIPPIIDE
+236 
-244 ALFNKVQSRIL
+244 
-255 FNRRH
+255 
-260 TTRAKVN
+260 
-267 YLLSGKLFCGLCE
+267 
-280 HSMTGKTG
+280 
-288 TSKTKVKYHY
+288 
-298 YVCSNRHC
+298 
-306 KQKKYRKE
+306 
-314 LLEDIIIQYTVK
+314 TV
-326 DILNPKHFKMIA
+326 
-338 KKCLEIQQ
+338 
-346 ADNKINDILLML
+346 
-358 KKQLTA
+358 
-364 TKTKIN
+364 KTKI
-370 NIMNAI
+370 AFGCPAK
-376 EAGIITTST
+376 EG
-385 KDRLEQLE
+385 
-393 QEKYKLEL
+393 
-401 EISTQQLN
+401 
-409 SNRLLSEKQII
+409 SE
-420 YMLNV
+420 
-425 FYNKRVDVSF
+425 
-435 YNQIIDCFIYK
+435 
-446 IYIYSD
+446 
-452 KICIVYNLNN
+452 
-462 SDKDVTYSDINELYK
+462 
-477 SSHLN
+477 SSH
-482 SCGSPLGEENV
+482 GSPLGEENV

-520 KAKKGQEVE
+520 KAKKGQEAE

-544 EKKALWDKYFAVID
+544 EKKELWDKYFAVID

-760 IIAESIKAKP
+760 IIANSIKAKP

-789 ELMEKGFDIRV
+789 ELMENGFDIRV

>member
-1 MLKTVI
+1 MNIEQKSVNAIRVLAADTVQKANSGHPGMPLGSAAMAYELWANHLTHNPKNPKWVNRDRFI
-7 YARYSSDKQN
+7 LSAGHASSLLYSLLHLFGYGLTIEDMKNFRQDNSLTPGHPEYGHTVGVEATTGPLGAGMGMAVGMAMAQAHMAATFNTEDYNIIDHYTFVLGGDGCMEEGISSEAFSLAGTLGLSKLIVLYDSN
-17 EQSIEG
+17 NITIEG
-23 QIHECEQF
+23 NTDLAFTEDVNKRMEAFGFQTLTVEDGNNLEEISKAIEL
-31 AKTHDMVIIK
+31 AK
-41 HYIDRALSGK
+41 AEK
-51 TDDRPSFLQMI
+51 TKPSFI
-62 KDSSSGLFDA
+62 
-72 ILVYKTDRFA
+72 
-82 RNRYDS
+82 
-88 AVYKAKLKKN
+88 
-98 GIKIFYAKENIPDG
+98 
-112 PEGIILESM
+112 
-121 LEGFAEYYSAEL
+121 
-133 SQKVKRGIKEN
+133 
-144 IRKGLSFG
+144 
-152 GACPFGYKIVNKKY
+152 
-166 VIDDEQ
+166 
-172 APYVKKIFEDYA
+172 
-184 KGRRAIDIFNE
+184 
-195 LNTLPNYAGK
+195 
-205 GRKWNRS
+205 
-212 SLNRMLTNKKY
+212 
-223 IGIYELEDVCVKD
+223 
-236 AIPPIIDE
+236 
-244 ALFNKVQSRIL
+244 
-255 FNRRH
+255 
-260 TTRAKVN
+260 
-267 YLLSGKLFCGLCE
+267 
-280 HSMTGKTG
+280 
-288 TSKTKVKYHY
+288 
-298 YVCSNRHC
+298 
-306 KQKKYRKE
+306 
-314 LLEDIIIQYTVK
+314 TV
-326 DILNPKHFKMIA
+326 
-338 KKCLEIQQ
+338 
-346 ADNKINDILLML
+346 
-358 KKQLTA
+358 
-364 TKTKIN
+364 KTKI
-370 NIMNAI
+370 AFGCPAK
-376 EAGIITTST
+376 EG
-385 KDRLEQLE
+385 
-393 QEKYKLEL
+393 
-401 EISTQQLN
+401 
-409 SNRLLSEKQII
+409 SE
-420 YMLNV
+420 
-425 FYNKRVDVSF
+425 
-435 YNQIIDCFIYK
+435 
-446 IYIYSD
+446 
-452 KICIVYNLNN
+452 
-462 SDKDVTYSDINELYK
+462 
-477 SSHLN
+477 SSH
-482 SCGSPLGEENV
+482 GSPLGEENV

-520 KAKKGQEVE
+520 KAKKGQEAE

-717 ATETAAAW
+717 TTETAAAW

>member
-72 ILVYKTDRFA
+72 VLVYKTDRFA

-288 TSKTKVKYHY
+288 TSKTKAKYHY
-298 YVCSNRHC
+298 YVCSHRHC

-346 ADNKINDILLML
+346 ADNKTNDMLLML

-364 TKTKIN
+364 IKTKIN
-370 NIMNAI
+370 NLMNAI

-482 SCGSPLGEENV
+482 SCGSP
-493 KALRDNLGWEEQEAF
+493 
-508 VIPQDVYDNFAQ
+508 
-520 KAKKGQEVE
+520 
-529 DNWNKLFKAYCEKYP
+529 
-544 EKKALWDKYFAVID
+544 
-558 DEKLLNC
+558 
-565 DEFWSYEDKPQATRS
+565 
-580 LSGNMINR
+580 
-588 LAKIMPNFW
+588 
-597 GGSADLGPSN
+597 SANPR
-607 KTVIKDGGSFSKNN
+607 
-621 YLGRNIHYGVREFA
+621 RN
-635 MAAIANGIT
+635 
-644 LYGGTKTFVGTF
+644 
-656 FVFSDY
+656 
-662 LKPMARLA
+662 
-670 ALMKIPVTY
+670 
-679 VLTHDSIGVGEDG
+679 
-692 PTHEPIEQLAMLRAM
+692 
-707 PNINVFRPAD
+707 
-717 ATETAAAW
+717 
-725 YSAITSKNTP
+725 
-735 TVLALSRQNLPQIEG
+735 
-750 SSKEALKGGY
+750 
-760 IIAESIKAKP
+760 
-770 DAIIIASGSEV
+770 
-781 SLAVDAKK
+781 
-789 ELMEKGFDIRV
+789 
-800 VSMPCMDIF
+800 
-809 EQQSDEYKEKILPQT
+809 
-824 VEKRLVVEAGSSIC
+824 
-838 WGKYLGFKGK
+838 
-848 SVTIDTFGASAPA
+848 
-861 NVLFKKYGFT
+861 
-871 VENVVNKALSMLK
+871 

>member
-1 MLKTVI
+1 M
-7 YARYSSDKQN
+7 
-17 EQSIEG
+17 
-23 QIHECEQF
+23 
-31 AKTHDMVIIK
+31 
-41 HYIDRALSGK
+41 
-51 TDDRPSFLQMI
+51 
-62 KDSSSGLFDA
+62 
-72 ILVYKTDRFA
+72 
-82 RNRYDS
+82 
-88 AVYKAKLKKN
+88 
-98 GIKIFYAKENIPDG
+98 
-112 PEGIILESM
+112 
-121 LEGFAEYYSAEL
+121 
-133 SQKVKRGIKEN
+133 
-144 IRKGLSFG
+144 
-152 GACPFGYKIVNKKY
+152 
-166 VIDDEQ
+166 
-172 APYVKKIFEDYA
+172 
-184 KGRRAIDIFNE
+184 
-195 LNTLPNYAGK
+195 
-205 GRKWNRS
+205 
-212 SLNRMLTNKKY
+212 
-223 IGIYELEDVCVKD
+223 
-236 AIPPIIDE
+236 
-244 ALFNKVQSRIL
+244 
-255 FNRRH
+255 
-260 TTRAKVN
+260 
-267 YLLSGKLFCGLCE
+267 
-280 HSMTGKTG
+280 
-288 TSKTKVKYHY
+288 
-298 YVCSNRHC
+298 
-306 KQKKYRKE
+306 
-314 LLEDIIIQYTVK
+314 
-326 DILNPKHFKMIA
+326 
-338 KKCLEIQQ
+338 
-346 ADNKINDILLML
+346 
-358 KKQLTA
+358 
-364 TKTKIN
+364 
-370 NIMNAI
+370 
-376 EAGIITTST
+376 
-385 KDRLEQLE
+385 
-393 QEKYKLEL
+393 
-401 EISTQQLN
+401 
-409 SNRLLSEKQII
+409 
-420 YMLNV
+420 
-425 FYNKRVDVSF
+425 
-435 YNQIIDCFIYK
+435 
-446 IYIYSD
+446 
-452 KICIVYNLNN
+452 
-462 SDKDVTYSDINELYK
+462 
-477 SSHLN
+477 
-482 SCGSPLGEENV
+482 GEENV

-520 KAKKGQEVE
+520 KAKKGQEAE
-529 DNWNKLFKAYCEKYP
+529 NNWNKLFKAYCEKYP
-544 EKKALWDKYFAVID
+544 EKKELWDKYFAVID

>member
-1 MLKTVI
+1 MNIEQKSVNAIRVLAADTVQKANSGHPGMPLGSAAMAYELWANHLTHNPKNPKWVNRDRFI
-7 YARYSSDKQN
+7 LSAGHASSLLYSLLHLFGYGLTIEDMKNFRQDNSLTPGHPEYGHTVGVEATTGPLGAGMGMAVGMAMAQAHMAATFNTEDYNVIDHYTFVLGGDGCMEEGISSEAFSLAGTLGLSKLIVLYDSN
-17 EQSIEG
+17 NITIEG
-23 QIHECEQF
+23 NTDLAFTEDVNKRMEAFGFQTLTVEDGNNLEEISKAIEL
-31 AKTHDMVIIK
+31 AK
-41 HYIDRALSGK
+41 SEK
-51 TDDRPSFLQMI
+51 TKPSFI
-62 KDSSSGLFDA
+62 
-72 ILVYKTDRFA
+72 
-82 RNRYDS
+82 
-88 AVYKAKLKKN
+88 
-98 GIKIFYAKENIPDG
+98 
-112 PEGIILESM
+112 
-121 LEGFAEYYSAEL
+121 
-133 SQKVKRGIKEN
+133 
-144 IRKGLSFG
+144 
-152 GACPFGYKIVNKKY
+152 
-166 VIDDEQ
+166 
-172 APYVKKIFEDYA
+172 
-184 KGRRAIDIFNE
+184 
-195 LNTLPNYAGK
+195 
-205 GRKWNRS
+205 
-212 SLNRMLTNKKY
+212 
-223 IGIYELEDVCVKD
+223 
-236 AIPPIIDE
+236 
-244 ALFNKVQSRIL
+244 
-255 FNRRH
+255 
-260 TTRAKVN
+260 
-267 YLLSGKLFCGLCE
+267 
-280 HSMTGKTG
+280 
-288 TSKTKVKYHY
+288 
-298 YVCSNRHC
+298 
-306 KQKKYRKE
+306 
-314 LLEDIIIQYTVK
+314 TV
-326 DILNPKHFKMIA
+326 
-338 KKCLEIQQ
+338 
-346 ADNKINDILLML
+346 
-358 KKQLTA
+358 
-364 TKTKIN
+364 KTKI
-370 NIMNAI
+370 AFGCPAK
-376 EAGIITTST
+376 EG
-385 KDRLEQLE
+385 
-393 QEKYKLEL
+393 
-401 EISTQQLN
+401 
-409 SNRLLSEKQII
+409 SE
-420 YMLNV
+420 
-425 FYNKRVDVSF
+425 
-435 YNQIIDCFIYK
+435 
-446 IYIYSD
+446 
-452 KICIVYNLNN
+452 
-462 SDKDVTYSDINELYK
+462 
-477 SSHLN
+477 SSH
-482 SCGSPLGEENV
+482 GSPLGEENV

-520 KAKKGQEVE
+520 KAKKGQEAE

-717 ATETAAAW
+717 AIETATAW

>member
-1 MLKTVI
+1 MNIEQKSVNAIRVLAADTVQKANSGHPGMPLGSAAMAYELWANHLTHNPKNPKWVNRDRFI
-7 YARYSSDKQN
+7 LSAGHASSLLYSLLYLFGYGLTIEDMKNFRQDNSLTPGHPEYGHTVGVEATTGPLGAGMGMAVGMAMAQAHMAATFNTEDYNVIDHYTFVLGGDGCMEEGISSEAFSLAGTLGLSKLIVLYDSN
-17 EQSIEG
+17 NITIEG
-23 QIHECEQF
+23 NTDLAFTEDVNKRMEAFGFQTLTVEDGNNLEEISKAIEL
-31 AKTHDMVIIK
+31 AK
-41 HYIDRALSGK
+41 AEK
-51 TDDRPSFLQMI
+51 TKPSFI
-62 KDSSSGLFDA
+62 
-72 ILVYKTDRFA
+72 
-82 RNRYDS
+82 
-88 AVYKAKLKKN
+88 
-98 GIKIFYAKENIPDG
+98 
-112 PEGIILESM
+112 
-121 LEGFAEYYSAEL
+121 
-133 SQKVKRGIKEN
+133 
-144 IRKGLSFG
+144 
-152 GACPFGYKIVNKKY
+152 
-166 VIDDEQ
+166 
-172 APYVKKIFEDYA
+172 
-184 KGRRAIDIFNE
+184 
-195 LNTLPNYAGK
+195 
-205 GRKWNRS
+205 
-212 SLNRMLTNKKY
+212 
-223 IGIYELEDVCVKD
+223 
-236 AIPPIIDE
+236 
-244 ALFNKVQSRIL
+244 
-255 FNRRH
+255 
-260 TTRAKVN
+260 
-267 YLLSGKLFCGLCE
+267 
-280 HSMTGKTG
+280 
-288 TSKTKVKYHY
+288 
-298 YVCSNRHC
+298 
-306 KQKKYRKE
+306 
-314 LLEDIIIQYTVK
+314 TV
-326 DILNPKHFKMIA
+326 
-338 KKCLEIQQ
+338 
-346 ADNKINDILLML
+346 
-358 KKQLTA
+358 
-364 TKTKIN
+364 KTKI
-370 NIMNAI
+370 AFGCPAK
-376 EAGIITTST
+376 EG
-385 KDRLEQLE
+385 
-393 QEKYKLEL
+393 
-401 EISTQQLN
+401 
-409 SNRLLSEKQII
+409 SE
-420 YMLNV
+420 
-425 FYNKRVDVSF
+425 
-435 YNQIIDCFIYK
+435 
-446 IYIYSD
+446 
-452 KICIVYNLNN
+452 
-462 SDKDVTYSDINELYK
+462 
-477 SSHLN
+477 SSH
-482 SCGSPLGEENV
+482 GSPLGEENV

-520 KAKKGQEVE
+520 KAKKGQEAE

-544 EKKALWDKYFAVID
+544 EKKELWDKYFAVID

-809 EQQSDEYKEKILPQT
+809 EQQSDEYKEKTLPQT

>member
-1 MLKTVI
+1 MNIEQKSVNAIRVLAADTVQKANSGHPGMPLGSAAMAYELWANHLTHNPKNPKWVNRDRFI
-7 YARYSSDKQN
+7 LSAGHASSLLYSLLHLFGYGLTIEDMKNFRQDNSLTPGHPEYGHTVGVEATTGPLGAGMGMAVGMAMAQAHMAATFNTEDYNVIDHYTFVLGGDGCMEEGISSEAFSLAGTLGLSKLIVLYDSN
-17 EQSIEG
+17 NITIEG
-23 QIHECEQF
+23 NTDLAFTEDVNKRMEAFGFQTLTVEDGNNLEEISKAIEL
-31 AKTHDMVIIK
+31 AK
-41 HYIDRALSGK
+41 AEK
-51 TDDRPSFLQMI
+51 TKPSFI
-62 KDSSSGLFDA
+62 
-72 ILVYKTDRFA
+72 
-82 RNRYDS
+82 
-88 AVYKAKLKKN
+88 
-98 GIKIFYAKENIPDG
+98 
-112 PEGIILESM
+112 
-121 LEGFAEYYSAEL
+121 
-133 SQKVKRGIKEN
+133 
-144 IRKGLSFG
+144 
-152 GACPFGYKIVNKKY
+152 
-166 VIDDEQ
+166 
-172 APYVKKIFEDYA
+172 
-184 KGRRAIDIFNE
+184 
-195 LNTLPNYAGK
+195 
-205 GRKWNRS
+205 
-212 SLNRMLTNKKY
+212 
-223 IGIYELEDVCVKD
+223 
-236 AIPPIIDE
+236 
-244 ALFNKVQSRIL
+244 
-255 FNRRH
+255 
-260 TTRAKVN
+260 
-267 YLLSGKLFCGLCE
+267 
-280 HSMTGKTG
+280 
-288 TSKTKVKYHY
+288 
-298 YVCSNRHC
+298 
-306 KQKKYRKE
+306 
-314 LLEDIIIQYTVK
+314 TV
-326 DILNPKHFKMIA
+326 
-338 KKCLEIQQ
+338 
-346 ADNKINDILLML
+346 
-358 KKQLTA
+358 
-364 TKTKIN
+364 KTKI
-370 NIMNAI
+370 AFGCPAK
-376 EAGIITTST
+376 EG
-385 KDRLEQLE
+385 
-393 QEKYKLEL
+393 
-401 EISTQQLN
+401 
-409 SNRLLSEKQII
+409 SE
-420 YMLNV
+420 
-425 FYNKRVDVSF
+425 
-435 YNQIIDCFIYK
+435 
-446 IYIYSD
+446 
-452 KICIVYNLNN
+452 
-462 SDKDVTYSDINELYK
+462 
-477 SSHLN
+477 SSH
-482 SCGSPLGEENV
+482 GSPLGEENV

-520 KAKKGQEVE
+520 KAKKGQEAE

-635 MAAIANGIT
+635 MAAIAHGIT

>member
-1 MLKTVI
+1 MNIEQKSVNAIRVLAADTVQKANSGHPGMPLGSAAMAYELWANHLTHNPKNPKWVNRDRFI
-7 YARYSSDKQN
+7 LSAGHASSLLYSLLHLFGYGLTIEDMKNFRQDNSLTPGHPEYGHTVGVEATTGPLGAGMGMAVGMAMAQAHMAATFNTEDYNIIDHYTFVLGGDGCMEEGISSEAFSLAGTLGLSKLIVLYDSN
-17 EQSIEG
+17 NITIEG
-23 QIHECEQF
+23 NTGLAFTEDVNKRMEAFGFQTLTVEDGNNLEEISKAIEL
-31 AKTHDMVIIK
+31 AK
-41 HYIDRALSGK
+41 SEK
-51 TDDRPSFLQMI
+51 TKPSFI
-62 KDSSSGLFDA
+62 
-72 ILVYKTDRFA
+72 
-82 RNRYDS
+82 
-88 AVYKAKLKKN
+88 
-98 GIKIFYAKENIPDG
+98 
-112 PEGIILESM
+112 
-121 LEGFAEYYSAEL
+121 
-133 SQKVKRGIKEN
+133 
-144 IRKGLSFG
+144 
-152 GACPFGYKIVNKKY
+152 
-166 VIDDEQ
+166 
-172 APYVKKIFEDYA
+172 
-184 KGRRAIDIFNE
+184 
-195 LNTLPNYAGK
+195 
-205 GRKWNRS
+205 
-212 SLNRMLTNKKY
+212 
-223 IGIYELEDVCVKD
+223 
-236 AIPPIIDE
+236 
-244 ALFNKVQSRIL
+244 
-255 FNRRH
+255 
-260 TTRAKVN
+260 
-267 YLLSGKLFCGLCE
+267 
-280 HSMTGKTG
+280 
-288 TSKTKVKYHY
+288 
-298 YVCSNRHC
+298 
-306 KQKKYRKE
+306 
-314 LLEDIIIQYTVK
+314 TV
-326 DILNPKHFKMIA
+326 
-338 KKCLEIQQ
+338 
-346 ADNKINDILLML
+346 
-358 KKQLTA
+358 
-364 TKTKIN
+364 KTKI
-370 NIMNAI
+370 AFGCPAK
-376 EAGIITTST
+376 EG
-385 KDRLEQLE
+385 
-393 QEKYKLEL
+393 
-401 EISTQQLN
+401 
-409 SNRLLSEKQII
+409 SE
-420 YMLNV
+420 
-425 FYNKRVDVSF
+425 
-435 YNQIIDCFIYK
+435 
-446 IYIYSD
+446 
-452 KICIVYNLNN
+452 
-462 SDKDVTYSDINELYK
+462 
-477 SSHLN
+477 SSH
-482 SCGSPLGEENV
+482 GSPLGEENV

-520 KAKKGQEVE
+520 KAKKGQEAE

>member
-1 MLKTVI
+1 MNIEQKSVNAIRVLAADTVQKANSGHPGMPLGSAAMAYELWANHLTHNPKNPKWVNRDRFI
-7 YARYSSDKQN
+7 LSAGHASSLLYSLLHLFGYGLTIEDMKNFRQDNSLTPGHPEYGHTVGVEATTGPLGAGMGMAVGMAMAQAHMAATFNTEDYNIIDHYTFVLGGDGCMEEGISSEAFSLAGTLGLSKLIVLYDSN
-17 EQSIEG
+17 NITIEG
-23 QIHECEQF
+23 NTDLAFTEDVNKRMEAFGFQTLTVEDGNNLEEISKAIEL
-31 AKTHDMVIIK
+31 AK
-41 HYIDRALSGK
+41 AEK
-51 TDDRPSFLQMI
+51 TKPSFI
-62 KDSSSGLFDA
+62 
-72 ILVYKTDRFA
+72 
-82 RNRYDS
+82 
-88 AVYKAKLKKN
+88 
-98 GIKIFYAKENIPDG
+98 
-112 PEGIILESM
+112 
-121 LEGFAEYYSAEL
+121 
-133 SQKVKRGIKEN
+133 
-144 IRKGLSFG
+144 
-152 GACPFGYKIVNKKY
+152 
-166 VIDDEQ
+166 
-172 APYVKKIFEDYA
+172 
-184 KGRRAIDIFNE
+184 
-195 LNTLPNYAGK
+195 
-205 GRKWNRS
+205 
-212 SLNRMLTNKKY
+212 
-223 IGIYELEDVCVKD
+223 
-236 AIPPIIDE
+236 
-244 ALFNKVQSRIL
+244 
-255 FNRRH
+255 
-260 TTRAKVN
+260 
-267 YLLSGKLFCGLCE
+267 
-280 HSMTGKTG
+280 
-288 TSKTKVKYHY
+288 
-298 YVCSNRHC
+298 
-306 KQKKYRKE
+306 
-314 LLEDIIIQYTVK
+314 TV
-326 DILNPKHFKMIA
+326 
-338 KKCLEIQQ
+338 
-346 ADNKINDILLML
+346 
-358 KKQLTA
+358 
-364 TKTKIN
+364 KTKI
-370 NIMNAI
+370 AFGCPAK
-376 EAGIITTST
+376 EG
-385 KDRLEQLE
+385 
-393 QEKYKLEL
+393 
-401 EISTQQLN
+401 
-409 SNRLLSEKQII
+409 SE
-420 YMLNV
+420 
-425 FYNKRVDVSF
+425 
-435 YNQIIDCFIYK
+435 
-446 IYIYSD
+446 
-452 KICIVYNLNN
+452 
-462 SDKDVTYSDINELYK
+462 
-477 SSHLN
+477 SSH
-482 SCGSPLGEENV
+482 GSPLGEENV

-520 KAKKGQEVE
+520 KAKKGQEAE

-717 ATETAAAW
+717 AIETAAAW

-871 VENVVNKALSMLK
+871 VENVVNKALSILK

>member
-1 MLKTVI
+1 MNIEQKSVNAIRVLAADTVQKANSGHPGMPLGSAAMAYELWANHLTHNPKNPKWVNRDRFI
-7 YARYSSDKQN
+7 LSAGHASSLLYSLLHLFGYGLTIEDMKNFRQDNSLTPGHPEYGHTVGVEATTGPLGAGMGMAVGMAMAQAHMAATFNTEDYNIIDHYTFVLGGDGCMEEGISSEAFSLAGTLGLSKLIVLYDSN
-17 EQSIEG
+17 NITIEG
-23 QIHECEQF
+23 NTDLAFTEDVNKRMEAFGFQTLTVEDGNNLEEISKAIEL
-31 AKTHDMVIIK
+31 AK
-41 HYIDRALSGK
+41 AEK
-51 TDDRPSFLQMI
+51 TKPSF
-62 KDSSSGLFDA
+62 
-72 ILVYKTDRFA
+72 
-82 RNRYDS
+82 
-88 AVYKAKLKKN
+88 
-98 GIKIFYAKENIPDG
+98 
-112 PEGIILESM
+112 II
-121 LEGFAEYYSAEL
+121 
-133 SQKVKRGIKEN
+133 V
-144 IRKGLSFG
+144 
-152 GACPFGYKIVNKKY
+152 
-166 VIDDEQ
+166 
-172 APYVKKIFEDYA
+172 
-184 KGRRAIDIFNE
+184 
-195 LNTLPNYAGK
+195 
-205 GRKWNRS
+205 
-212 SLNRMLTNKKY
+212 
-223 IGIYELEDVCVKD
+223 
-236 AIPPIIDE
+236 
-244 ALFNKVQSRIL
+244 
-255 FNRRH
+255 
-260 TTRAKVN
+260 
-267 YLLSGKLFCGLCE
+267 
-280 HSMTGKTG
+280 
-288 TSKTKVKYHY
+288 
-298 YVCSNRHC
+298 
-306 KQKKYRKE
+306 
-314 LLEDIIIQYTVK
+314 
-326 DILNPKHFKMIA
+326 
-338 KKCLEIQQ
+338 
-346 ADNKINDILLML
+346 
-358 KKQLTA
+358 
-364 TKTKIN
+364 KTKI
-370 NIMNAI
+370 AFGCPAK
-376 EAGIITTST
+376 EG
-385 KDRLEQLE
+385 
-393 QEKYKLEL
+393 
-401 EISTQQLN
+401 
-409 SNRLLSEKQII
+409 SE
-420 YMLNV
+420 
-425 FYNKRVDVSF
+425 
-435 YNQIIDCFIYK
+435 
-446 IYIYSD
+446 
-452 KICIVYNLNN
+452 
-462 SDKDVTYSDINELYK
+462 
-477 SSHLN
+477 SSH
-482 SCGSPLGEENV
+482 GSPLGEENV

-520 KAKKGQEVE
+520 KAKKGQEAE

-544 EKKALWDKYFAVID
+544 EKKELWDKYFAVID

>member
-1 MLKTVI
+1 MNIEQKSVNAIRVLAADTVQKANSGHPGMPLGSAAMAYELWANHLTHNPKNPKWVNRDRFI
-7 YARYSSDKQN
+7 LSAGHASSLLYSLLHLFGYGLTIEDMKNFRQDNSLTPGHPEYGHTVGVEATTGPLGAGMGMAVGMAMAQAHMAATFNTEDYNIIDHYTFVLGGDGCMEEGISSEAFSLAGTLGLSKLIVLYDSN
-17 EQSIEG
+17 NITIEG
-23 QIHECEQF
+23 NTDLAFTEDVNKRMEAFGFQTLTVEDGNNLEEISKAIEM
-31 AKTHDMVIIK
+31 AK
-41 HYIDRALSGK
+41 SEK
-51 TDDRPSFLQMI
+51 TKPSFI
-62 KDSSSGLFDA
+62 
-72 ILVYKTDRFA
+72 
-82 RNRYDS
+82 
-88 AVYKAKLKKN
+88 
-98 GIKIFYAKENIPDG
+98 
-112 PEGIILESM
+112 
-121 LEGFAEYYSAEL
+121 
-133 SQKVKRGIKEN
+133 
-144 IRKGLSFG
+144 
-152 GACPFGYKIVNKKY
+152 
-166 VIDDEQ
+166 
-172 APYVKKIFEDYA
+172 
-184 KGRRAIDIFNE
+184 
-195 LNTLPNYAGK
+195 
-205 GRKWNRS
+205 
-212 SLNRMLTNKKY
+212 
-223 IGIYELEDVCVKD
+223 
-236 AIPPIIDE
+236 
-244 ALFNKVQSRIL
+244 
-255 FNRRH
+255 
-260 TTRAKVN
+260 
-267 YLLSGKLFCGLCE
+267 
-280 HSMTGKTG
+280 
-288 TSKTKVKYHY
+288 
-298 YVCSNRHC
+298 
-306 KQKKYRKE
+306 
-314 LLEDIIIQYTVK
+314 TV
-326 DILNPKHFKMIA
+326 
-338 KKCLEIQQ
+338 
-346 ADNKINDILLML
+346 
-358 KKQLTA
+358 
-364 TKTKIN
+364 KTKI
-370 NIMNAI
+370 AFGCPAK
-376 EAGIITTST
+376 EG
-385 KDRLEQLE
+385 
-393 QEKYKLEL
+393 
-401 EISTQQLN
+401 
-409 SNRLLSEKQII
+409 SE
-420 YMLNV
+420 
-425 FYNKRVDVSF
+425 
-435 YNQIIDCFIYK
+435 
-446 IYIYSD
+446 
-452 KICIVYNLNN
+452 
-462 SDKDVTYSDINELYK
+462 
-477 SSHLN
+477 SSH
-482 SCGSPLGEENV
+482 GSPLGEENV

-520 KAKKGQEVE
+520 KAKKGQEAE

-544 EKKALWDKYFAVID
+544 EKKELWDKYFAVID

-717 ATETAAAW
+717 AIETAAAW

>member
-1 MLKTVI
+1 MNIEQKSVNAIRVLAADTVQKANSGHPGMPLGSAAMAYELWANHLTHNPKNPKWVNRDRFI
-7 YARYSSDKQN
+7 LSAGHASSLLYSLLHLFGYGLTIEDMKNFRQDNSLTPGHPEYGHTVGVEATTGPLGAGMGMAVGMAMAQAHMAATFNTEDYNIIDHYTFVLGGDGCMEEGISSEAFSLAGTLGLSKLIVLYDSN
-17 EQSIEG
+17 NITIEG
-23 QIHECEQF
+23 NTDLAFTEDVNKRMEAFGFQTLTVEDGNNLEEISKAIEL
-31 AKTHDMVIIK
+31 AK
-41 HYIDRALSGK
+41 AEK
-51 TDDRPSFLQMI
+51 TKPSFI
-62 KDSSSGLFDA
+62 
-72 ILVYKTDRFA
+72 
-82 RNRYDS
+82 
-88 AVYKAKLKKN
+88 
-98 GIKIFYAKENIPDG
+98 
-112 PEGIILESM
+112 
-121 LEGFAEYYSAEL
+121 
-133 SQKVKRGIKEN
+133 
-144 IRKGLSFG
+144 
-152 GACPFGYKIVNKKY
+152 
-166 VIDDEQ
+166 
-172 APYVKKIFEDYA
+172 
-184 KGRRAIDIFNE
+184 
-195 LNTLPNYAGK
+195 
-205 GRKWNRS
+205 
-212 SLNRMLTNKKY
+212 
-223 IGIYELEDVCVKD
+223 
-236 AIPPIIDE
+236 
-244 ALFNKVQSRIL
+244 
-255 FNRRH
+255 
-260 TTRAKVN
+260 
-267 YLLSGKLFCGLCE
+267 
-280 HSMTGKTG
+280 
-288 TSKTKVKYHY
+288 
-298 YVCSNRHC
+298 
-306 KQKKYRKE
+306 
-314 LLEDIIIQYTVK
+314 TV
-326 DILNPKHFKMIA
+326 
-338 KKCLEIQQ
+338 
-346 ADNKINDILLML
+346 
-358 KKQLTA
+358 
-364 TKTKIN
+364 KTKI
-370 NIMNAI
+370 AFGCPAK
-376 EAGIITTST
+376 EG
-385 KDRLEQLE
+385 
-393 QEKYKLEL
+393 
-401 EISTQQLN
+401 
-409 SNRLLSEKQII
+409 SE
-420 YMLNV
+420 
-425 FYNKRVDVSF
+425 
-435 YNQIIDCFIYK
+435 
-446 IYIYSD
+446 
-452 KICIVYNLNN
+452 
-462 SDKDVTYSDINELYK
+462 
-477 SSHLN
+477 SSH
-482 SCGSPLGEENV
+482 GSPLGEENV

-520 KAKKGQEVE
+520 KAKKGQEAE

-750 SSKEALKGGY
+750 SSKDALKGGY